1 LTDEQIADSIGAM
14 KPKAIVFI
22 ALLLTCGSALAAN
35 PFVGTWKLDEAKSKL
50 DRGMGKNTTVVY
62 AREGNKIKVT
72 VDGVDAKG
80 KPAHNEWVGKF
91 DGKDYPIT
99 GDQTF
104 DTRAYKQV
112 NDRTLAMTLKKG
124 GKVLGGG
131 QVEVSRDGKTRT
143 VTLDTVMKGRK
154 THNVAVYDKM

>member
-1 LTDEQIADSIGAM
+1 M
-14 KPKAIVFI
+14 KLKPIVFV
-22 ALLLTCGSALAAN
+22 AFLLTCGSALAAN
-35 PFVGTWKLDEAKSKL
+35 PFVGTWKLDEAKSKV
-50 DRGMGKNTTVVY
+50 DPAMGKNTTVIY
-62 AREGNKIKVT
+62 AKEGNMMKVT
-72 VDGVDAKG
+72 VDGVDAKA
-80 KPAHNEWVGKF
+80 KPVHNEWVGKF

-104 DTRAYKQV
+104 ETRAYKQV
-112 NDRTLAMTLKKG
+112 NDRTLAMTLKKR

-154 THNVAVYDKM
+154 THNVAVYHKT